1 MIAKIFQTLLHT
13 GTVFQVSS
21 VVILMILL
29 PHFITDNL
37 WPLFTGLA
45 SYLSAWKKVTSPNLE
60 FALSLL
66 TIGIAKITLDI
77 WETGAKRGWNKEEI
91 SNQGNVG

>member
-1 MIAKIFQTLLHT
+1 MIAKIVQTLLHT

-29 PHFITDNL
+29 LHFVTDNL
-37 WPLFTGLA
+37 WPLFTELA
-45 SYLSAWKKVTSPNLE
+45 PYLSAWKKVTSPNLK

-66 TIGIAKITLDI
+66 TIGIAKFTLDI
-77 WETGAKRGWNKEEI
+77 
-91 SNQGNVG
+91 